1 MIGGHMVRNLTWEGH
16 EFLDS
21 AGNESVWDKTRQF
34 IAEKGGG
41 ASFQVLTEL
50 LKKMIL
56 RQFDL
61 G

>member
-1 MIGGHMVRNLTWEGH
+1 MVRNLTWEGH